1 MSIVKSI
8 KLYWWQKRPLVQQGE
23 HSVNSAHS
31 ASTVD
36 YEVEPETESEVEPE
50 VESEVEPEVESETES
65 EVESEVKSKVEPE
78 VKSQDVENKV
88 EP

>member
-23 HSVNSAHS
+23 HSVNNAHS

>member
-23 HSVNSAHS
+23 HSVNNAHS

-65 EVESEVKSKVEPE
+65 EVKSKVEPE

>member
-23 HSVNSAHS
+23 HSINNAHS